1 MSKIKYT
8 KYHSNIDFSN
18 VDHVIIG
25 SGIGGLTTAIWLAK
39 SGKKVVV
46 LERHYTPGGFTHSF
60 KRKKGFIWDVG
71 VHYVGNVEKGNQL
84 RLFFDLITTKKLD
97 WEPIGDVYDVIHIGK
112 NTYRF
117 KAGEEEFKKQL
128 LLYFPNEA
136 IAINTYFKLIKNIN
150 KRASLF
156 FIEKSFEPILQK
168 TIGWI
173 FRKRFHTYS
182 KKTTYQVLN
191 ELTTNQELI
200 AVLCGQCGNYGLA
213 PKQSS
218 FAAHAIVIS
227 HFMNGGYYP
236 KGGSNQICKSAVET
250 LINNGGELYV
260 NANVT
265 EIVIKNK
272 KVSGIKIANN
282 FIACKSVIS
291 NIGINNTFNNLLSK
305 NDALKCNVNFKHI
318 KPSSG
323 HLCLYVGL
331 DQSNEVLNLPKHNIW
346 SYADHNLDNNYN
358 PNNITDAIDKFAYIS
373 FPSVKDPLWNINHPN
388 TSTLQVLTVGKYDW
402 FKEYENQPWMN
413 RDEAYKKL
421 KADFEIKMLE
431 KLYQLFPNIKGHIVV
446 TEVSTPLST
455 KHFSNY
461 QSGEI
466 YGLAHS
472 PERFNLP
479 FLKPETKI
487 KGLRLVGQDITIV
500 GVAGAMLSGMLC
512 AITILKYRVW
522 KIFKEINNYS

>member
-1 MSKIKYT
+1 MSKTKYT
-8 KYHSNIDFSN
+8 KYSSNLDFSNID
-18 VDHVIIG
+18 HIIVG

-60 KRKKGFIWDVG
+60 KRKNGFKWDVG

-84 RLFFDLITTKKLD
+84 RGFFDLITSKKLD
-97 WEPIGDVYDVIHIGK
+97 WEPIGDVYDEIQIGNK
-112 NTYRF
+112 KYRF
-117 KAGEEEFKKQL
+117 KAGHEELKKQL
-128 LLYFPNEA
+128 LLYFPNDATA
-136 IAINTYFKLIKNIN
+136 ISTYFKLILKVN
-150 KRASLF
+150 KRAGLF
-156 FIEKSFEPILQK
+156 FLEKAFEPILQK

-173 FRKRFHTYS
+173 LKKRFQTYS
-182 KKTTYQVLN
+182 KQTTYNVLSK
-191 ELTTNQELI
+191 LTKNKELI
-200 AVLCGQCGNYGLA
+200 AVLCGQCGNYGLS
-213 PKQSS
+213 PQNSS
-218 FAAHAIVIS
+218 FAAHAIVIN

-236 KGGSNQICKSAVET
+236 KGGADQICKNAVDT
-250 LINNGGELYV
+250 LINNNGKLYV

-265 EIVIKNK
+265 EIVVK
-272 KVSGIKIANN
+272 KRKVIGVKVNN
-282 FIACKSVIS
+282 DFIPCKSVIS
-291 NIGINNTFNNLLSK
+291 NVGVTNTFNHLLSRK
-305 NDALKCNVNFKHI
+305 EKQVCNINFNAVS
-318 KPSSG
+318 PSSG

-331 DQSNEVLNLPKHNIW
+331 NQSNKALKLPKYNIW
-346 SYADHNLDNNYN
+346 SYTNNKIDANYN
-358 PNNITDAIDKFAYIS
+358 PQNISDAIEKFAYIS
-373 FPSVKDPLWNINHPN
+373 FPSAKDPFWSKKHPN
-388 TSTLQVLTVGKYDW
+388 SSTIQALTVGKYEW
-402 FKEYENQPWMN
+402 FKEFENQPWMN

-421 KADFEIKMLE
+421 KKDFEATMLK
-431 KLYQLFPNIKGHIVV
+431 KLYQLFPNIKEHDVAI

-461 QSGEI
+461 QTGEI

-522 KIFKEINNYS
+522 KLFKEANSL

>member
-1 MSKIKYT
+1 MSKT
-8 KYHSNIDFSN
+8 KYLKYNSNLDFSNID
-18 VDHVIIG
+18 HIIIG

-60 KRKKGFIWDVG
+60 KRKNGFKWDVG

-84 RLFFDLITTKKLD
+84 RGFFDLITSKKLD
-97 WEPIGDVYDVIHIGK
+97 WEPIGNIYDEIQIGDK
-112 NTYRF
+112 KYQF
-117 KAGEEEFKKQL
+117 KAGEEELKKQL
-128 LLYFPNEA
+128 LHYFPNEA
-136 IAINTYFKLIKNIN
+136 LTINTYFKLIRKVN

-156 FIEKSFEPILQK
+156 FLEKAFEPILQK

-173 FRKRFHTYS
+173 FKKRFHTYS
-182 KKTTYQVLN
+182 KKTTYNVLSN
-191 ELTTNQELI
+191 LTKNKELI
-200 AVLCGQCGNYGLA
+200 AVLCGQCGNYGLS
-213 PKQSS
+213 PKESS
-218 FAAHAIVIS
+218 FAAHAIVIN

-236 KGGSNQICKSAVET
+236 KGGADQICKNAVDT
-250 LINNGGELYV
+250 LANNNGRLYV

-265 EIVIKNK
+265 EIVVEKRSVIG
-272 KVSGIKIANN
+272 VRVNN
-282 FIACKSVIS
+282 DFIPCESVIS
-291 NIGINNTFNNLLSK
+291 NVGVVNTFNHLLSK
-305 NDALKCNVNFKHI
+305 KGKQLCNINFKTVA
-318 KPSSG
+318 PSSG

-331 DQSNEVLNLPKHNIW
+331 NQSNEALKLPKYNVW
-346 SYADHNLDNNYN
+346 SYRNNKIDTNYK
-358 PNNITDAIDKFAYIS
+358 PQNISDAVENFTYIS
-373 FPSVKDPLWNINHPN
+373 FPSVKDPLWDKNHPN
-388 TSTLQVLTVGKYDW
+388 TSTIQALTIGKYDW

-413 RDEAYKKL
+413 RDDAYKKL
-421 KADFEIKMLE
+421 KKDFETKMLK
-431 KLYQLFPNIKGHIVV
+431 KLYLLFPNIKGHVIL

-461 QSGEI
+461 HTGEI

-522 KIFKEINNYS
+522 KIFKEANNL